1 MNQRTRYK
9 VNDVINNRFYQM
21 PKFLFEDEFKPLSND
36 ARVLYSLLRDRHDL
50 SIVNGWVNE
59 NNEVYLIYT
68 RNDMADMLG
77 CSQPTLRKA
86 IKELTEYGLM
96 EEERLGLNR
105 PNRIY
110 LTSVALGITG
120 LKDSFT
126 PECKNLSVR
135 SVKTFQS
142 RVKDNFTQECKNLSS
157 NDTDINDTDIN
168 DTNINDT
175 DIQSVSHKISNRTSQ
190 VNKIDDRLTEII
202 SNLHIDDLKIIYPS
216 SNSVLDE
223 IVLII
228 QDMWYSNNI
237 KIKKDIKP
245 QIIIR
250 SVIGKLTTGHIGYI
264 LERLEE
270 VSRNCTITNTKS
282 YIENMIY
289 SSIFEMNTSIKNEL
303 RCKGII

>member
-21 PKFLFEDEFKPLSND
+21 PKFLFEDEFRPLSND

-77 CSQPTLRKA
+77 CSQPTVRKA
-86 IKELTEYGLM
+86 IKELTEYRLM

-120 LKDSFT
+120 VKDSFT
-126 PECKNLSVR
+126 PECKNLSLR
-135 SVKTFQS
+135 SEKTFQS
-142 RVKDNFTQECKNLSS
+142 RVKDNFSQECKNLSP
-157 NDTDINDTDIN
+157 NDTDIN

-175 DIQSVSHKISNRTSQ
+175 DNQSVSHKISNRTSQ
-190 VNKIDDRLTEII
+190 FNKIDDRLTEII